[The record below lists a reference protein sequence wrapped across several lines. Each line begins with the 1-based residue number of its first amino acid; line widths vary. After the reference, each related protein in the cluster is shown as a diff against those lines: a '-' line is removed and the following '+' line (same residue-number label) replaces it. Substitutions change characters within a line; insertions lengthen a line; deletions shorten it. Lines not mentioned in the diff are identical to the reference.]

1 MLLTSCYYA
10 ETFLPCYLLAQ
21 FKKKKEYI
29 FDSTKFIWSYLV
41 FLHLSHPNMSVAIN
55 KYKFAFIVQSFK
67 SILYK
72 FTLVFPLIPQMTRLC
87 GQRQFSAGHLENF
100 RRKKTFFFWKIY
112 EFKFYQLLKQNNN

>member
-100 RRKKTFFFWKIY
+100 RRKKTFFFG
-112 EFKFYQLLKQNNN
+112 KFMSLSFINC